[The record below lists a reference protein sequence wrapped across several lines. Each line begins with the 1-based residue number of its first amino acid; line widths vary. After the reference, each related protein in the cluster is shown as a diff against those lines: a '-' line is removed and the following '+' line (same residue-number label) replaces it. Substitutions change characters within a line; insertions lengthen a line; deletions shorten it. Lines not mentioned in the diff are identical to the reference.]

1 MKDSIDKHQLAD
13 VEMGAF
19 LSGGIDSSYLAA
31 NSQVKKT
38 FSIGFE
44 NPQCNELPLVKEF
57 SQQLKIENYQKTI
70 TKEEFWQSV
79 PTILKILDEPVADPS
94 IIPLYHLSKLASQ
107 HVKVVLSGE
116 GADELFGGYN
126 IYQTPLTLAP
136 TKIIPFYIRKKI
148 KNILLKS
155 NYNFKGKQYL
165 IRAGQT
171 VEERFIGNAFI
182 FQNNELNKLIKP
194 QHHIY
199 QPQILTNPY
208 YREVAQ
214 YDDITKMQYI
224 DLNFWLIL
232 REYF

>member
-94 IIPLYHLSKLASQ
+94 IIPLS
-107 HVKVVLSGE
+107 
-116 GADELFGGYN
+116 F
-126 IYQTPLTLAP
+126 I
-136 TKIIPFYIRKKI
+136 KI
-148 KNILLKS
+148 S
-155 NYNFKGKQYL
+155 
-165 IRAGQT
+165 
-171 VEERFIGNAFI
+171 
-182 FQNNELNKLIKP
+182 
-194 QHHIY
+194 
-199 QPQILTNPY
+199 
-208 YREVAQ
+208 
-214 YDDITKMQYI
+214 
-224 DLNFWLIL
+224 
-232 REYF
+232 